1 MPDNT
6 KQDQYREEDSMAAGP
21 VSRGASNKSAPMN
34 TNSPT
39 SSTTDSDT
47 QDQQNAPYDKM
58 IRSKPSTTTQ
68 GDGMATNQNVGS
80 PGGGSLPSGGPMGT
94 GNPPGGMN
102 TSNST
107 PSTGGSS
114 GGAVAGHGSFTDRGK
129 MKDTDMDA
137 TTNTEDELAQESKR
151 RPNKKRE

>member
-1 MPDNT
+1 MANNPN
-6 KQDQYREEDSMAAGP
+6 QDQYSEENEMAGEP

-34 TNSPT
+34 DESPGT
-39 SSTTDSDT
+39 SRVDSDKDR
-47 QDQQNAPYDKM
+47 QKEPYNKL

-80 PGGGSLPSGGPMGT
+80 PGGGSLPSGGPMGS

-107 PSTGGSS
+107 AGAGGSS
-114 GGAVAGHGSFTDRGK
+114 AGAVAGAGSYTDRGK
-129 MKDTDMDA
+129 MADTDMDA
-137 TTNTEDELAQESKR
+137 TTNTEDELAKESRTDTGKDR
-151 RPNKKRE
+151 G

>member
-1 MPDNT
+1 MSEKTN
-6 KQDQYREEDSMAAGP
+6 QDRYREEDNMAGGP

-39 SSTTDSDT
+39 SSTTDSDE
-47 QDQQNAPYDKM
+47 QDQQNAPYDKL

-68 GDGMATNQNVGS
+68 GDGMAVNQNVGT
-80 PGGGSLPSGGPMGT
+80 PGGGSLPSGGPIGS

-107 PSTGGSS
+107 PS
-114 GGAVAGHGSFTDRGK
+114 AVG
-129 MKDTDMDA
+129 
-137 TTNTEDELAQESKR
+137 
-151 RPNKKRE
+151 